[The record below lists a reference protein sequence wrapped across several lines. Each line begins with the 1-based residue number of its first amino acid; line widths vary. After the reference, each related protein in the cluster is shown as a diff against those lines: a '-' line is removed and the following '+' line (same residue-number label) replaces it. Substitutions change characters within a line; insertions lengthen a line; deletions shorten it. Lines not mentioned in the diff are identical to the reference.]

1 MMVNYMDSLHFY
13 SSNES
18 KYFLTY
24 RPEKIC
30 FLGACTARNLS
41 LGIDYFSNSQI
52 KTFSPYETIFNAPSL
67 LKDLEVIALELDHH
81 ILIDSK
87 QKVFYDEIRFWNK
100 SESYEAVLHQNLN
113 IDNYVKTALTE
124 SDLLILSLGSVEMW
138 SKVNHIMNR
147 LPKNQFL
154 NPEIKNVYL
163 SCDDIL
169 NFAKQIMRVVQ
180 LINPKIKIQFSIPY
194 VLLKASEKFHNLHLT
209 TTENYRIIKEAI
221 MELGDDY
228 YFPEYELFK
237 YYVEKNNHPFQED
250 GRHPSVKLIADISKH
265 IVKEINK
272 DYLLDIPNKPFAIN
286 KVDSRGK
293 INGKEYL

>member
-1 MMVNYMDSLHFY
+1 MDSLHFY

-163 SCDDIL
+163 SSDDIL

-194 VLLKASEKFHNLHLT
+194 VLLKASEKFHNLHLA

-265 IVKEINK
+265 
-272 DYLLDIPNKPFAIN
+272 L
-286 KVDSRGK
+286 
-293 INGKEYL
+293 

>member
-1 MMVNYMDSLHFY
+1 MVNYMDSLHFY

-163 SCDDIL
+163 SSDSIL

-194 VLLKASEKFHNLHLT
+194 VLLKASEKFHNLHLA
-209 TTENYRIIKEAI
+209 TTEYYRIIKEAI

>member
-1 MMVNYMDSLHFY
+1 MVNYMDSLHFY

-138 SKVNHIMNR
+138 SKVNHIT
-147 LPKNQFL
+147 
-154 NPEIKNVYL
+154 
-163 SCDDIL
+163 IL
-169 NFAKQIMRVVQ
+169 
-180 LINPKIKIQFSIPY
+180 
-194 VLLKASEKFHNLHLT
+194 
-209 TTENYRIIKEAI
+209 
-221 MELGDDY
+221 
-228 YFPEYELFK
+228 
-237 YYVEKNNHPFQED
+237 
-250 GRHPSVKLIADISKH
+250 
-265 IVKEINK
+265 
-272 DYLLDIPNKPFAIN
+272 
-286 KVDSRGK
+286 
-293 INGKEYL
+293 

>member
-163 SCDDIL
+163 SSDDIL

-194 VLLKASEKFHNLHLT
+194 VLLKASEKFHNLHLA

-237 YYVEKNNHPFQED
+237 YYVEKNNHTFQED